1 MPFNQITPMS
11 AIQSYMQERIE
22 MNEQLILER
31 LMYAGE
37 ACVRE
42 ARTARTYKDRTGNLT
57 SSMGYVVVNNGNI
70 VQASSFEQVKSG
82 SEGSTGGE
90 AFAKEIA
97 GKNIKG
103 LVLIVVAGMN
113 YAKYVAAKGYN
124 VLDSS
129 EDLAES
135 LVPQLMKQ
143 LGFTVK

>member
-37 ACVRE
+37 ACVTE
-42 ARTARTYKDRTGNLT
+42 ARTAHTYKDQTGNLT
-57 SSMGYVVVNNGNI
+57 SSMGYVVVNNGEI
-70 VQASSFEQVKSG
+70 VQISNFGQG
-82 SEGSTGGE
+82 EGSTKGE
-90 AFAKEIA
+90 SFARELA
-97 GKNIKG
+97 GKNSKG

-135 LVPQLMKQ
+135 LVPQLLNQ
-143 LGFTVK
+143 LYSR